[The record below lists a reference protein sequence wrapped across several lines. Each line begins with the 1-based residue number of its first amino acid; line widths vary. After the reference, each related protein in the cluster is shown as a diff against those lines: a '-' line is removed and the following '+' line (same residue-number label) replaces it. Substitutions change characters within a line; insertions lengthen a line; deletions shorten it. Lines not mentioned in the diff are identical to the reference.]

1 METHPKLV
9 QNPSAYFEEKNNK
22 TFTHPQ
28 IKA

>member
-9 QNPSAYFEEKNNK
+9 QTPSAYFEKKKEK

-28 IKA
+28 IMA